1 VINQVLT
8 QQAVIALPVATAGP
22 YSVPS
27 PLPPPSG
34 SGTGVASI
42 AGPPAVSVMVDLAPS
57 DQSLLRLLATSA
69 DISARDVF
77 IRLRLQN
84 GTSSVATLVALPTL
98 GSMPQP
104 ISSPLTIAAGATG
117 LIVVPIL
124 NVPATSHP
132 IQILVFDI

>member
-1 VINQVLT
+1 MTWSRQPLAQYAAGYDAVIEFTALVINQVLT

-69 DISARDVF
+69 QTWEKS
-77 IRLRLQN
+77 
-84 GTSSVATLVALPTL
+84 G
-98 GSMPQP
+98 M
-104 ISSPLTIAAGATG
+104 
-117 LIVVPIL
+117 
-124 NVPATSHP
+124 
-132 IQILVFDI
+132 